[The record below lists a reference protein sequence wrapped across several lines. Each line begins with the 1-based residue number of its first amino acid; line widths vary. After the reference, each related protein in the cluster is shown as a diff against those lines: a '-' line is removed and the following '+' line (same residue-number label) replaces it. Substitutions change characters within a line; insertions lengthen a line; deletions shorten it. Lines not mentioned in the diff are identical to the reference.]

1 MKGSRLNIQAIML
14 IAILTML
21 CGCKG
26 GRTTSF
32 VSADASTA
40 DGDTIE
46 MRYAKLLRMVRLDGQ
61 TVHVDIVN
69 PWNTSAVLR
78 SYDISAPFGRAAV
91 SSSVHCS
98 LIDELGKTGCISGV
112 FDAEYCNNDN
122 VRKALDSGKILNF
135 GNSMAPDMERLIDA
149 SPDALLLIPF
159 ENGGVYGTMDQLGVP
174 VIECADYM
182 EEGPLARAE
191 WMKFYGLLFGCY
203 DEACALFDQVE
214 AEYDALMHE
223 KGGKSVVLDLITGS
237 TWYQPGGNSTIG
249 LMLTDAGADYP
260 FAGHP
265 QQGSLALSPETVF
278 DECQDADVWLIRYTD
293 AADKTYDQLARDNRM
308 YGQMQAYKNRS
319 VYGCNLQ
326 YVRFFEETP
335 FHPERLLKDFVKI
348 FHPDELPDYELKY
361 FTPLS
366 E

>member
-1 MKGSRLNIQAIML
+1 
-14 IAILTML
+14 ML

-32 VSADASTA
+32 VSGEGSAAE
-40 DGDTIE
+40 GDTIE
-46 MRYAKLLRMVRLDGQ
+46 MRYAKLLRMVRLDEQ

-69 PWNTSAVLR
+69 PWNNSAVLR
-78 SYDISAPFGRAAV
+78 SYDITTPFKRAAV

-98 LIDELGKTGCISGV
+98 LIDELGKVDCIAGV
-112 FDAEYCNNDN
+112 FDAEYSN
-122 VRKALDSGKILNF
+122 VASIRKGLDAGTILDF
-135 GNSMAPDMERLIDA
+135 GNSMAPDTERLIDA
-149 SPDALLLIPF
+149 SPDVLMLIPF
-159 ENGGVYGTMDQLGVP
+159 ENAGVYGTMEQLGVP
-174 VIECADYM
+174 IIECADYM
-182 EEGPLARAE
+182 EEGPLGRAE

-214 AEYDALMHE
+214 AEYNALIHK
-223 KGGKSVVLDLITGS
+223 KGSKSVVLDLITGS
-237 TWYQPGGNSTIG
+237 TWYEPGGNSTIG
-249 LMLTDAGADYP
+249 LMLKDAGADYP

-293 AADKTYDQLARDNRM
+293 AADKTYGQLARDNLM
-308 YGQMQAYKNRS
+308 YGQMQAYKNRK

-348 FHPDELPDYELKY
+348 FHPDELSGYELKY
-361 FTPLS
+361 FTPLA

>member
-1 MKGSRLNIQAIML
+1 MKERRQNIQAI
-14 IAILTML
+14 IFASILLML

-32 VSADASTA
+32 VSGEDSATK
-40 DGDTIE
+40 GDTIQ
-46 MRYAKLLRMVRLDGQ
+46 MRYAKLLRMIRLDNG
-61 TVHVDIVN
+61 TVHVEIID
-69 PWNTSAVLR
+69 PWNTSSVLC
-78 SYDISAPFGRAAV
+78 SYDIQAPFKHVAV
-91 SSSVHCS
+91 SSTVHCS
-98 LIDELGKTGCISGV
+98 LIDELGKTGNIAGV
-112 FDAEYCNNDN
+112 FDAQYNNIESISEGLAN
-122 VRKALDSGKILNF
+122 HSILDF

-182 EEGPLARAE
+182 EQGPLGRAE

-203 DEACALFDQVE
+203 DEACSLFDKIE
-214 AEYDALMHE
+214 ADYNELIH
-223 KGGKSVVLDLITGS
+223 KNCNKKVVLDLITGS

-249 LMLTDAGADYP
+249 LMLKDAGANYP

-278 DECQDADVWLIRYTD
+278 EQCKDADVWLIRYTYKE
-293 AADKTYDQLARDNRM
+293 DKTYRQLAGESHM
-308 YGQMQAYKNRS
+308 YGQISAYKNHK

-335 FHPERLLKDFVKI
+335 FHPERLLRDFVKI

-361 FTPLS
+361 FTPMA